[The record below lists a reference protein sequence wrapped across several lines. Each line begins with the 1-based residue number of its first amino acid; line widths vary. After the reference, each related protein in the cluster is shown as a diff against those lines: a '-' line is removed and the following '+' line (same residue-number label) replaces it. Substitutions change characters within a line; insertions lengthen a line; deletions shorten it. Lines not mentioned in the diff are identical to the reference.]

1 MPTRVGWI
9 TRINATSALSLPAWL
24 LISVPI
30 ILGNTTMLKVFLY
43 DTGMAFFVS
52 TTSWLAIG
60 AVWLFA
66 RLLMR
71 LAVSMENEVL
81 WVLITIA
88 IAGLVK
94 GAFVFAA
101 VDSPVKFILSAL
113 YSIIFSIFAALVVDS
128 FRTHQAAMAR
138 LREVRRALTMASERT
153 RRDIEM
159 LRESTK
165 EAVLSAV
172 EVALGGARDR
182 REVSLR
188 LTRVTQEVVRPM
200 SHELARTEPRPI
212 EVSSRG
218 RRGFQMRLL
227 IDSTLESRPCHPGVV
242 TAIVM
247 MSIGPLLA
255 DYFRSTQMIA
265 PIVVGSVVLLATLW
279 LANRLPW
286 NRLPMWLGVGLLPV
300 VFIAS
305 GTVTYLG
312 MSLSIPP
319 MSGPFS
325 GGVFST
331 VFLVIV
337 GLAVALLNGAERRQP
352 MLEERL
358 IVANSELA
366 TALSSANAQFRR
378 ERHQLAQVLHGVVQ
392 PRLVAQAVEQSKA
405 EGNVNID
412 ELLDDVTALLAK
424 AVDEPP
430 LVNLRDALDDL
441 QLVWSANAEITIDL
455 SEAVDRLVSQDPT
468 IGKAVCDVACE
479 AVNNAVLRGGATRVD
494 VAAAANGGDIT
505 LCVTNPMR
513 SAVVGEISADRGL
526 GMTLFDAVTDS
537 WELYQGESKTV
548 FLAHFTS
555 SRKLTQNERVDVIR

>member
-1 MPTRVGWI
+1 
-9 TRINATSALSLPAWL
+9 
-24 LISVPI
+24 
-30 ILGNTTMLKVFLY
+30 
-43 DTGMAFFVS
+43 
-52 TTSWLAIG
+52 
-60 AVWLFA
+60 
-66 RLLMR
+66 
-71 LAVSMENEVL
+71 
-81 WVLITIA
+81 
-88 IAGLVK
+88 
-94 GAFVFAA
+94 
-101 VDSPVKFILSAL
+101 
-113 YSIIFSIFAALVVDS
+113 
-128 FRTHQAAMAR
+128 
-138 LREVRRALTMASERT
+138 
-153 RRDIEM
+153 
-159 LRESTK
+159 
-165 EAVLSAV
+165 
-172 EVALGGARDR
+172 
-182 REVSLR
+182 
-188 LTRVTQEVVRPM
+188 
-200 SHELARTEPRPI
+200 
-212 EVSSRG
+212 
-218 RRGFQMRLL
+218 
-227 IDSTLESRPCHPGVV
+227 
-242 TAIVM
+242 

-513 SAVVGEISADRGL
+513 SAVVGEITADRGL